1 MSELLSNLQYKKEKL
16 KKLLKDLHEGRD
28 VGVLKEE
35 FKEVLKNI
43 SPIEIPLVEQELLKE
58 GISAKDIAKICDL
71 HVEVFRESL
80 EKSLNIDEIP
90 QGYPLH
96 TLILENRNIMKDTEV
111 LSIYARST
119 ENSLENIRI
128 LLKQLS
134 QIGRTHYNREEMLI
148 FPYLERRGITA
159 VPKVLWTKHDEIRY
173 KIKYLNEL
181 LKGSKNPDLESL
193 KEQAL
198 KLSQLLSDMVY
209 RENNILYP
217 TFHILLSEGE
227 WRAIKEQEELF
238 GYYRAISGNDWRPS
252 EKPIHPFEIDPNVSP
267 EKLMNLPQS
276 LKNVVGGRLKPDES
290 RFVRENDLKLDE
302 GYLSL
307 EEVSAIFKTI
317 PVDVTFIDKD
327 DRVRFFSGGERIF
340 PRTPSVLG
348 RPVQMCHPPRSVHIV
363 NKILKAFKSG
373 KRSSA
378 EFWINMG
385 GKLIHIGYIPVFNSK
400 DNYLGT
406 VEVTQDV
413 SSMKKLEGEKKLLDW
428 ED

>member
-1 MSELLSNLQYKKEKL
+1 
-16 KKLLKDLHEGRD
+16 
-28 VGVLKEE
+28 
-35 FKEVLKNI
+35 
-43 SPIEIPLVEQELLKE
+43 
-58 GISAKDIAKICDL
+58 
-71 HVEVFRESL
+71 
-80 EKSLNIDEIP
+80 
-90 QGYPLH
+90 
-96 TLILENRNIMKDTEV
+96 
-111 LSIYARST
+111 
-119 ENSLENIRI
+119 
-128 LLKQLS
+128 
-134 QIGRTHYNREEMLI
+134 MLI

-159 VPKVLWTKHDEIRY
+159 VPTVLWTKHDEIRY

-181 LKGSKNPDLESL
+181 LKGFKNPDLESL

-217 TFHILLSEGE
+217 TLHILLSEGE

-238 GYYRAISGNDWRPS
+238 GYYKVIPGNDWKPS
-252 EKPIHPFEIDPNVSP
+252 EKPVYPFEIDPNVPP

-276 LKNVVGGRLKPDES
+276 LKNVVGVRLKPDES

-307 EEVSAIFKTI
+307 EEVSATFKTI

-385 GKLIHIGYIPVFNSK
+385 GKLIYIRYIPAFDNK
-400 DNYLGT
+400 GNYLGT

-413 SSMKKLEGEKKLLDW
+413 SSMRKLEGEKRLLDW

>member
-16 KKLLKDLHEGRD
+16 KKLLKDLHEGRE
-28 VGVLKEE
+28 VEILKEE
-35 FKEVLKNI
+35 FKEALKNI

-58 GISAKDIAKICDL
+58 RISAKDIAKMCDL

-90 QGYPLH
+90 QGHPLH
-96 TLILENRNIMKDTEV
+96 TLILENRNIMKDAEV
-111 LSIYARST
+111 LSIHARSI

-181 LKGSKNPDLESL
+181 LEESKNPDLESL

-385 GKLIHIGYIPVFNSK
+385 GKLIYIRYIPVFDSEG
-400 DNYLGT
+400 NYLGT

>member
-43 SPIEIPLVEQELLKE
+43 SPIEMPLVEQELLKE

-90 QGYPLH
+90 QGHPLH

-227 WRAIKEQEELF
+227 WRAIKEQEKLF
-238 GYYRAISGNDWRPS
+238 GYYKVISGNDWRPS

-400 DNYLGT
+400 GNYLGT

>member
-43 SPIEIPLVEQELLKE
+43 SPIEMPLVEQELLKE

-227 WRAIKEQEELF
+227 WRAIKEQEKLF
-238 GYYRAISGNDWRPS
+238 GYYKVISGNDWRPS

>member
-28 VGVLKEE
+28 VEILKEE

-43 SPIEIPLVEQELLKE
+43 SPIEISLVEQELLKE
-58 GISAKDIAKICDL
+58 RISAKDIAKMCDL

-90 QGYPLH
+90 QGHPLH
-96 TLILENRNIMKDTEV
+96 TLILENRNIMKDAEA
-111 LSIYARST
+111 LSIYARSI

-134 QIGRTHYNREEMLI
+134 QIDRTHYNREEMLI
-148 FPYLERRGITA
+148 FPYLERRGIIA
-159 VPKVLWTKHDEIRY
+159 VPTVLWTKHDEIRY

-181 LKGSKNPDLESL
+181 LEESENPDLKSP

-217 TFHILLSEGE
+217 TLHILLSEGE
-227 WRAIKEQEELF
+227 WRAIKGQEELF
-238 GYYRAISGNDWRPS
+238 GYYKVIPGNDWRPS

-267 EKLMNLPQS
+267 EKLINLLQN

-290 RFVRENDLKLDE
+290 RFVKENDLKLDE

-307 EEVSAIFKTI
+307 EEASATFKTI
-317 PVDVTFIDKD
+317 PVDATFIDKD

-340 PRTPSVLG
+340 PRTSSVLG

-373 KRSSA
+373 KR
-378 EFWINMG
+378 FC
-385 GKLIHIGYIPVFNSK
+385 
-400 DNYLGT
+400 
-406 VEVTQDV
+406 
-413 SSMKKLEGEKKLLDW
+413 
-428 ED
+428 

>member
-227 WRAIKEQEELF
+227 WRAIKEQEKLF
-238 GYYRAISGNDWRPS
+238 GYYKVISGNDWRPS

-413 SSMKKLEGEKKLLDW
+413 SSMKKLEGEKKLLDR